1 MFQILC
7 FFILII
13 IIFLTFKLTSLI
25 ALIPNICL
33 FPLSY
38 NCCLWYL
45 NFLSLLTITF
55 SNFFSDFLSFISEDY
70 LCLSNPLSLFFLW
83 QTATSQLWQ
92 PNKEALFFSKEKVI
106 SFALRNNNRKKD
118 SHIQMG
124 LSCKMVHLQVI
135 HCLNL

>member
-7 FFILII
+7 FFIII
-13 IIFLTFKLTSLI
+13 NFLTFKLTSLI

-55 SNFFSDFLSFISEDY
+55 SNFFSFISEDY

-118 SHIQMG
+118 SPLG
-124 LSCKMVHLQVI
+124 CKMVHLQVI
-135 HCLNL
+135 HWFNL

>member
-7 FFILII
+7 FFIITN
-13 IIFLTFKLTSLI
+13 FLTFKLTSLI

-124 LSCKMVHLQVI
+124 LGCKMVHLQVI
-135 HCLNL
+135 HWFNL

>member
-7 FFILII
+7 FFIII
-13 IIFLTFKLTSLI
+13 NFLTFKLTSLI

-55 SNFFSDFLSFISEDY
+55 SNFFSFISEDY

-106 SFALRNNNRKKD
+106 SFALRNNNRKRTLTYKWD
-118 SHIQMG
+118 WVAKWSIYKSFID
-124 LSCKMVHLQVI
+124 LICNSY
-135 HCLNL
+135 